1 MEVSHSLDTP
11 PARLGFLRSARLH
24 RDRYAAC
31 CFNGKCDSAPPS
43 PILSENSS
51 ILRHYPGMAPPTQI
65 LVGGG
70 ISFVAFC
77 WMLWNLNQEYSDQ
90 QPEDGHDRSE
100 RREID
105 WYWNPDRNKGVEN
118 IPLTAPWQATYS
130 GQRLL
135 IETAGRKQ
143 SADSAKPNT
152 VSGSA

>member
-1 MEVSHSLDTP
+1 M
-11 PARLGFLRSARLH
+11 
-24 RDRYAAC
+24 
-31 CFNGKCDSAPPS
+31 
-43 PILSENSS
+43 
-51 ILRHYPGMAPPTQI
+51 
-65 LVGGG
+65 
-70 ISFVAFC
+70 AFC